1 MKIAILGCGAYGL
14 ALSEMFSQN
23 DCEITMWTKFD
34 TELEDLQKNKTN
46 TKVLPNFKMN
56 SKIKRGVSNE

>member
-23 DCEITMWTKFD
+23 NCEITMWTKFD
-34 TELEDLQKNKTN
+34 NELEDLKD
-46 TKVLPNFKMN
+46 
-56 SKIKRGVSNE
+56 